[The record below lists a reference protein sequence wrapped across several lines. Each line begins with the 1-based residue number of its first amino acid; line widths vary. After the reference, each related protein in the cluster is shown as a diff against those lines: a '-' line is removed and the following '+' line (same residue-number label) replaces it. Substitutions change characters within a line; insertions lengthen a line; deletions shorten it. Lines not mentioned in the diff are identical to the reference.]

1 MSTLHVRLRDQ
12 EKAQREFTE
21 HLCALHADLGMRVP
35 VRFLDLRVRLLE
47 ELVEKTGG
55 SLVTEHF
62 RLKLAD
68 LKKQVALRA
77 EERRRSNC
85 GLRLVRAQ

>member
-1 MSTLHVRLRDQ
+1 MSGLHVRLRDQ
-12 EKAQREFTE
+12 EKARREFVE

-35 VRFLDLRVRLLE
+35 VRFLDVRVRLLE

-62 RLKLAD
+62 RMKLGE
-68 LKKQVALRA
+68 LKKQVAIRA
-77 EERRRSNC
+77 EQRRRSGC
-85 GLRLVRAQ
+85 GLRLVRAR